1 MGRLHPPKRGLRLG
15 GDVRQTDRCGDP
27 LRTTI
32 GMHRFRRCQKN
43 WPFLPLHRVIRFGRQ
58 SSRASRTMSVIDQRE
73 AQDVRTVGDCA
84 AAAALLQQAVLIIV
98 TDDTS
103 D

>member
-1 MGRLHPPKRGLRLG
+1 
-15 GDVRQTDRCGDP
+15 
-27 LRTTI
+27 
-32 GMHRFRRCQKN
+32 
-43 WPFLPLHRVIRFGRQ
+43 
-58 SSRASRTMSVIDQRE
+58 MSVIDQRE